1 MENCALETI
10 DLTKTYESAAGA
22 IHALDGVNLRI
33 KKNEAV
39 AIMGPSGSGKSTFLN
54 MIGLL
59 DKPTNGDVLIDGV
72 STSTLNGRRITEI
85 RRNRIGFIFQQYNL
99 ISTLTARE
107 NIQLPLYL
115 QGRSIDEINKKINN
129 ITKKLDL
136 DERFLEH
143 FPKQLSG
150 GQQQRVAIAR
160 SLITDPAI
168 ILGDEPTGNLDSK
181 SSEQTMELLK
191 SLHKTMGLTL
201 MVVTHDPIVAE
212 YMRRMVT
219 MNDGKLFESE

>member
-1 MENCALETI
+1 MESYALETR
-10 DLTKTYESAAGA
+10 DLTKTYESAAGPVY
-22 IHALDGVNLRI
+22 ALDEVNLRI

-54 MIGLL
+54 MVGLL
-59 DKPTNGDVLIDGV
+59 DKPTNGDVFIDGA
-72 STSTLNGRRITEI
+72 STSTLNARQATEI
-85 RRNRIGFIFQQYNL
+85 RRSRIGFIFQQYNL

-115 QGRSIDEINKKINN
+115 QGKSIDEINRKISN
-129 ITKKLDL
+129 TVEKLDL

-160 SLITDPAI
+160 SLIADPAI
-168 ILGDEPTGNLDSK
+168 VLGDEPTGNLDSK
-181 SSEQTMELLK
+181 SSGQTMELLK
-191 SLHKTMGLTL
+191 SLHETMGLTL
-201 MVVTHDPIVAE
+201 VVVTHDPIVAR
-212 YMRRMVT
+212 YMERKIT
-219 MNDGKLFESE
+219 MRDGRLFESK

>member
-1 MENCALETI
+1 MESYALETK
-10 DLTKTYESAAGA
+10 DLTKTYESAAGPVY
-22 IHALDGVNLRI
+22 ALDEVNLRI

-54 MIGLL
+54 MVGLL
-59 DKPTNGDVLIDGV
+59 DKPTNGDVFIDGA
-72 STSTLNGRRITEI
+72 STSTLNARQATEI
-85 RRNRIGFIFQQYNL
+85 RRSRIGFIFQQYNL

-115 QGRSIDEINKKINN
+115 QGKSIDEINRKISN
-129 ITKKLDL
+129 TVEKLDL

-160 SLITDPAI
+160 SLIADPAI
-168 ILGDEPTGNLDSK
+168 VLGDEPTGNLDSK
-181 SSEQTMELLK
+181 SSGQTMELLK
-191 SLHKTMGLTL
+191 SLHETMGLTL
-201 MVVTHDPIVAE
+201 VVVTHDPIVAR
-212 YMRRMVT
+212 YMERKIT
-219 MNDGKLFESE
+219 MRDGRLFESK

>member
-1 MENCALETI
+1 MESYALETR
-10 DLTKTYESAAGA
+10 DLTKTYESAAGPVY
-22 IHALDGVNLRI
+22 ALDEVNLRI

-54 MIGLL
+54 MVGLL
-59 DKPTNGDVLIDGV
+59 DKPTNGDVFIDGA
-72 STSTLNGRRITEI
+72 STSTLNARQATEI
-85 RRNRIGFIFQQYNL
+85 RRSRIGFIFQQYNL

-115 QGRSIDEINKKINN
+115 QGKSIDEINRKISN
-129 ITKKLDL
+129 TVEKLDL

-160 SLITDPAI
+160 SLIADPAI
-168 ILGDEPTGNLDSK
+168 VLGDEPTGNLDSK
-181 SSEQTMELLK
+181 SSGQTMELLK
-191 SLHKTMGLTL
+191 SLHETMGLTL
-201 MVVTHDPIVAE
+201 VVVTNDPIVAR
-212 YMRRMVT
+212 YMERKIT
-219 MNDGKLFESE
+219 MRDGRLFESK